1 MLVVLIEVAFIRL
14 PGPNWKDK
22 EWKKE
27 VREQICDFLCIWIL
41 AWSMLPLRAI
51 EPPFPCWLSASWST
65 RKVRRYFFNRRIF
78 LVAFPGS
85 NLLFWLYTPVGQA
98 RDLYI
103 FLGRKESCL
112 RTRCRH
118 VCFSYCNMMALS
130 VNLNLWKPDSTC
142 DMKNLFSTCQLE
154 DIQIRNQEIPE
165 AGLRASLSNVYF
177 LVWIWIDDKPN
188 ATFFCQ
194 KILSS
199 LLSSSTSPSI
209 KNACSFV
216 NSCF

>member
-14 PGPNWKDK
+14 PSPNWKDK

-41 AWSMLPLRAI
+41 AWPMLPLRAI

-65 RKVRRYFFNRRIF
+65 RKVRRYFFNHRIF
-78 LVAFPGS
+78 LLTFPGS
-85 NLLFWLYTPVGQA
+85 NLLFWLILRLVRRGIC
-98 RDLYI
+98 I
-103 FLGRKESCL
+103 FSWAGRKAVYGLDVAMFVSLIVTWWRCQSTSTRGNL
-112 RTRCRH
+112 IAPATWRT
-118 VCFSYCNMMALS
+118 SS
-130 VNLNLWKPDSTC
+130 
-142 DMKNLFSTCQLE
+142 QLE
-154 DIQIRNQEIPE
+154 YMQIRNQEIPE

-194 KILSS
+194 KNIELSAQLVYVS
-199 LLSSSTSPSI
+199 L
-209 KNACSFV
+209 N
-216 NSCF
+216 

>member
-1 MLVVLIEVAFIRL
+1 MNLVSSGWVCLTCQLIDRSWSTLPFLYIVFVFMLVVLIEVAFIRL

-78 LVAFPGS
+78 LLTFPIQFVI
-85 NLLFWLYTPVGQA
+85 LVYTPVGQA
-98 RDLYI
+98 TDLYI

-112 RTRCRH
+112 QTRCRH

-142 DMKNLFSTCQLE
+142 DMKNLFSTW
-154 DIQIRNQEIPE
+154 
-165 AGLRASLSNVYF
+165 VYT
-177 LVWIWIDDKPN
+177 N
-188 ATFFCQ
+188 
-194 KILSS
+194 
-199 LLSSSTSPSI
+199 
-209 KNACSFV
+209 
-216 NSCF
+216 

>member
-1 MLVVLIEVAFIRL
+1 MNLVSSGWVCLTCQLINSSWRSTLPFLYIVFVFMLVVLIEVAFIRL

-65 RKVRRYFFNRRIF
+65 RKVQRYFFNRRIF
-78 LVAFPGS
+78 LLTFPGS
-85 NLLFWLYTPVGQA
+85 NLLFGLYTPVGQA

-112 RTRCRH
+112 QTRCRH

-142 DMKNLFSTCQLE
+142 DMKNLFSTW
-154 DIQIRNQEIPE
+154 
-165 AGLRASLSNVYF
+165 VYT
-177 LVWIWIDDKPN
+177 N
-188 ATFFCQ
+188 
-194 KILSS
+194 
-199 LLSSSTSPSI
+199 
-209 KNACSFV
+209 
-216 NSCF
+216 